1 VPALDVS
8 RALPHDLV
16 GPSAA
21 FDVHCALTARRR
33 RRAERG
39 LANARAEDCMDFLI
53 PEVSVME
60 KIVRCAIVY
69 AFLLVVFR
77 VMGKRQLGHMTAF
90 DLIVL
95 LIISE
100 LVQNAMIGNDNSV
113 TGGLISVTTLV
124 LMNAGV
130 AWVTYRYKPA
140 ERLVEHAPT
149 ILVRHGRVLWD
160 NVRREHMTP
169 AEFRSALRRNGVAS
183 LHHVRFVLLEED
195 GHLSV
200 IRKEPES
207 N

>member
-1 VPALDVS
+1 
-8 RALPHDLV
+8 
-16 GPSAA
+16 
-21 FDVHCALTARRR
+21 
-33 RRAERG
+33 
-39 LANARAEDCMDFLI
+39 MDFLI
-53 PEVSVME
+53 PEVSVIE

-77 VMGKRQLGHMTAF
+77 VMGKRQLGQMTAF

-100 LVQNAMIGNDNSV
+100 LVQNAMIGADNSV

-124 LMNAGV
+124 LLNAGV
-130 AWVTYRYKPA
+130 AWVTYRHKPA

-183 LHHVRFVLLEED
+183 LHRVRFVLLEED

>member
-1 VPALDVS
+1 
-8 RALPHDLV
+8 
-16 GPSAA
+16 
-21 FDVHCALTARRR
+21 
-33 RRAERG
+33 
-39 LANARAEDCMDFLI
+39 MDFLI
-53 PEVSVME
+53 PEVNVIE
-60 KIVRCAIVY
+60 KIVRCVIVY
-69 AFLLVVFR
+69 GFLLLVFR
-77 VMGKRQLGHMTAF
+77 VMGKRQLGQMTAF

-100 LVQNAMIGNDNSV
+100 LVQNAMIGADNSV

-124 LMNAGV
+124 LLNAGV
-130 AWVTYRYKPA
+130 AWVTYRYKTA

-183 LHHVRFVLLEED
+183 LHQVRFVLLEED

-200 IRKEPES
+200 IRTSGEPD
-207 N
+207 